1 VTSHLWF
8 RRTRYEPFF
17 RLANSGARSQTSG
30 IMKTLSGTF
39 AFVVLAVIVVV
50 TLISCPAKPAFTEQ
64 KFTLH
69 FKEAEV
75 PDEDAFKKALTV
87 LKEHG
92 GQYKLRLKHNNEVT
106 DPYDPLSLKTD
117 KATKSEVANRAAAGE
132 PTASITYRVTSADPT
147 DIEGVVKTLK

>member
-1 VTSHLWF
+1 LLIQAHAVK
-8 RRTRYEPFF
+8 P
-17 RLANSGARSQTSG
+17 SG
-30 IMKTLSGTF
+30 IMKTLFGTL
-39 AFVVLAVIVVV
+39 AFVVLAVIAVV

-75 PDEDAFKKALTV
+75 PDEDAFKKALTT

-92 GQYKLRLKHNNEVT
+92 GQYRLRLKHNNKVT

-117 KATKSEVANRAAAGE
+117 KATKSEVANRTAAGE
-132 PTASITYRVTSADPT
+132 STASITYRVTSADPT
-147 DIEGVVKTLK
+147 DIEGVIKTLK

>member
-1 VTSHLWF
+1 VPAAPLTLG
-8 RRTRYEPFF
+8 
-17 RLANSGARSQTSG
+17 LIIAARG
-30 IMKTLSGTF
+30 VKPAVIMKTLSGTF
-39 AFVVLAVIVVV
+39 AFVVLAVIAVV
-50 TLISCPAKPAFTEQ
+50 TLIGCPPKHAFTEQ

-75 PDEDAFKKALTV
+75 PDEEAFKKALTG

-92 GQYKLRLKHNNEVT
+92 GQYRLRLKHNNEVT

-117 KATKSEVANRAAAGE
+117 KVTKSEVANRAAAGE
-132 PTASITYRVTSADPT
+132 STASISYKVTSADPT

>member
-1 VTSHLWF
+1 M
-8 RRTRYEPFF
+8 
-17 RLANSGARSQTSG
+17 LAISGARSQTSG
-30 IMKTLSGTF
+30 IMKTLSGTL
-39 AFVVLAVIVVV
+39 AFVVLAVIAVI

-75 PDEDAFKKALTV
+75 PDEDAFKKALTT

-92 GQYKLRLKHNNEVT
+92 GQYRLRLKHNNEVT

-132 PTASITYRVTSADPT
+132 STASITYKVTSADPT